1 MTKPI
6 TTDDVLFLHE
16 SVRRMYPDGV
26 VKGHIDRQAVDGI
39 THAAFL
45 TLRGRPVH
53 DTIFRQAA
61 ALMEGIIRLH
71 PFPDGNKRTAL
82 LTACSLLAIN
92 NHHLV
97 VPLDVILFMV
107 NIARNT
113 GRASGENAEL
123 VETIAA
129 WLEARTATVPR
140 EYDKLLGKY
149 VTKPIWRLVLLS
161 FTGIGFIYARRKI
174 RHWLASDTH
183 PEYSK
188 DMRRTLWFLFALT
201 RGSARFATDGK
212 GPPPA
217 PAQR

>member
-1 MTKPI
+1 MKLL

-16 SVRRMYPDGV
+16 NVREMHPDGIT
-26 VKGHIDRQAVDGI
+26 KGHVDRQAVDGI

-45 TLRGRPVH
+45 ILRGRPVH

-82 LTACSLLAIN
+82 LTACSLLTIN
-92 NHHLV
+92 NYYLV

-113 GRASGENAEL
+113 GSAGSENAEL
-123 VETIAA
+123 VETIAV
-129 WLEARTATVPR
+129 WLEARTATSTP
-140 EYDKLLGKY
+140 EYYKLLRKY
-149 VTKPIWRLVLLS
+149 VTRPIWGLVLLS
-161 FTGIGFIYARRKI
+161 FTGIGLIYSRRKI

-183 PEYSK
+183 PEHSK
-188 DMRRTLWFLFALT
+188 DIRSTLRFPFALT
-201 RGSARFATDGK
+201 RVSAQPIADD
-212 GPPPA
+212 A
-217 PAQR
+217 DSMN